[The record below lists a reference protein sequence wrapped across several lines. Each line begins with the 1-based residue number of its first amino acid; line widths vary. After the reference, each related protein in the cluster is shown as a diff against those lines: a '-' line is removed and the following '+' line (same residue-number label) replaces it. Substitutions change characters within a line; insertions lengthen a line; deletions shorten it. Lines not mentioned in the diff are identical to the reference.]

1 MDVSDIRCLQI
12 IYVIMD
18 ETESDR
24 ESLFHY
30 EFRFLILESLEKCGF
45 SVRVYDEGVFLYTVD
60 HKILIYF
67 PEFDKSCKE
76 SKAFLNYALTHCI
89 LPIRIGYVI
98 PNKSGA
104 CIIRIELPDLYT

>member
-1 MDVSDIRCLQI
+1 MDITDIRYLQM

-18 ETESDR
+18 ETESER
-24 ESLFHY
+24 ESLSHY

-45 SVRVYDEGVFLYTVD
+45 TVRIYDEGVYLYTVD

-67 PEFDKSCKE
+67 PEFDKSYKE
-76 SKAFLNYALTHCI
+76 SKAFLNYALTHCVF
-89 LPIRIGYVI
+89 PIGIGYVI
-98 PNKSGA
+98 PNKSGS

>member
-1 MDVSDIRCLQI
+1 MSVLENIKER
-12 IYVIMD
+12 IM
-18 ETESDR
+18 TANS
-24 ESLFHY
+24 
-30 EFRFLILESLEKCGF
+30 I
-45 SVRVYDEGVFLYTVD
+45 YTVD

-67 PEFDKSCKE
+67 PESDKSCKE